1 MANTWPSESQR
12 PFQSSVSLLVLL
24 RVLQNLPPSTVF
36 KWRKGTSSPMF
47 VEKTSTFPLKCIEM
61 LRFRALRHGLTFSMT
76 TFANWSKG
84 KWFAWS

>member
-47 VEKTSTFPLKCIEM
+47 VEKTSIFPLKCIEM
-61 LRFRALRHGLTFSMT
+61 LRFQALRHGLTFSMT